1 MYWKLFTVIVL
12 LITMFGCSTKSAE
25 EQIHQQLTK
34 AMELE
39 EAFKQQQPKI
49 TKLETEEQEIYSQ
62 IIAHDME
69 DEEKL
74 QELVEQAIA
83 SIDERAE
90 EVEVEKE
97 SIEASKKEFSK
108 IEDLL
113 LQIEDKETRE
123 TAKEMYERMNDRYD
137 AYDDLYTV
145 CQKTLQLEKELYTM
159 IVEKTPQQELTEH
172 IQKINENYEL
182 VLDANEQFNTYT
194 LEYNDLKDEFYDTA
208 NLEQSPINKEAQS
221 LNEYVW

>member
-12 LITMFGCSTKSAE
+12 LITMFGCGTKSAE

-113 LQIEDKETRE
+113 LQIEDKESRE
-123 TAKEMYERMNDRYD
+123 TAKEMYVRMNDRYD

-145 CQKTLQLEKELYTM
+145 YQKTLQLEKELYTM
-159 IVEKTPQQELTEH
+159 IVEKPPQQELTEH

-194 LEYNDLKDEFYDTA
+194 LEYNDLKDEFYETA

-221 LNEYVW
+221 LNENVW

>member
-12 LITMFGCSTKSAE
+12 LITMFGCGTKSAE

-113 LQIEDKETRE
+113 LQIEDKESRE

-159 IVEKTPQQELTEH
+159 IVEKPPQQELTEH